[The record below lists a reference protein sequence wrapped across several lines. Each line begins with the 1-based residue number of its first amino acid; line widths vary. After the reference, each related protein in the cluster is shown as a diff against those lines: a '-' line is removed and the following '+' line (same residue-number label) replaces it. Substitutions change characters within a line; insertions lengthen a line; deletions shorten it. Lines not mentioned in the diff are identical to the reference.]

1 MLAWLEGPHF
11 YPFDRLPG
19 VGSVTPEEMR
29 TKALECEDIP
39 RRTRDPGV
47 RRMYEVLTVQWRTGR
62 LDRQGQSSR
71 KTASQGLSRSLPLSS
86 KQIVVGCDGGRSR

>member
-1 MLAWLEGPHF
+1 MAWLEGPHF

-29 TKALECEDIP
+29 TKALECEDIA

-47 RRMYEVLTVQWRTGR
+47 RRMYEVLTVQWRELADQIDKANPAAKQRAKGCR
-62 LDRQGQSSR
+62 AHYRCP
-71 KTASQGLSRSLPLSS
+71 ASRS
-86 KQIVVGCDGGRSR
+86 